1 MDSFVNTSPSQDH
14 WKASL
19 TKRSNGSK
27 ISWTTDHEKGLF
39 YNTEPSILSTQTTC
53 CTTDLNSRRFLMEI
67 FARRARTCGKLVAR
81 AMAAVAILALIGG
94 FSPTPPPNTCC
105 ITPTF
110 RIFVPSICP
119 FQCTNVR
126 VEIVMHDGIRHRYY
140 TVNGTYSVPSGGSGL
155 SDISGAFC
163 FKGRWE
169 MYANVTCNGRVY
181 RYNLVALWKCPTKTS
196 GTESFIVPFTLKCPS

>member
-1 MDSFVNTSPSQDH
+1 MVIRQYIPKSRPLESVTDQEIKWIEDQLDNRPRKRLVLQH
-14 WKASL
+14 R
-19 TKRSNGSK
+19 TK
-27 ISWTTDHEKGLF
+27 L
-39 YNTEPSILSTQTTC
+39 ILSTQTTC